1 MSHTKTID
9 TALQQLR
16 AKGATTRE
24 VEKAR
29 DLLAW
34 LAENNRSDA
43 TVKIGRGVSVQLP
56 KNELGRGIRSRA
68 IEI

>member
-1 MSHTKTID
+1 MTRTEPID
-9 TALQQLR
+9 KALQQLR
-16 AKGATTRE
+16 AKGASNLE

-34 LAENNRSDA
+34 LVENNRSDA
-43 TVKIGRGVSVQLP
+43 TVKLGRGVSVQLP
-56 KNELGRGIRSRA
+56 KNELGRGIQSRA